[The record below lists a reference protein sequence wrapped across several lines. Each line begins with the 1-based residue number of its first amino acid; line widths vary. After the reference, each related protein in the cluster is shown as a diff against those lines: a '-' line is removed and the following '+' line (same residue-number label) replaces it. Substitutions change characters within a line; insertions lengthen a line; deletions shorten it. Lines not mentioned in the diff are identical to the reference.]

1 MRIQS
6 LFLACLMSASLCSP
20 HLRAQ
25 GPVPVSPAIEQK
37 ADAMLARM
45 TLEQKI
51 DLIGGQDWMYIRA
64 VPDAGF
70 PQLKMSD
77 GPMGIRT
84 WGPSTAYP
92 AGIGMAAAWDP
103 ALAERIGNSI
113 AHDARARG
121 VNFLLGPGVNIYL
134 SPMNGRNFEYLGED
148 PYLTSRLAVG
158 YINGV
163 QSQGVIATV
172 KHFAA
177 NNQEY
182 NRHNVSSDVD
192 ERTLREI
199 FLPAF
204 EAAVK
209 EANVGSVMDSYNL
222 LNGVHATQSKYLNID
237 ILRKAWG
244 FQGIV
249 MSDWISTYDG
259 VAAANGG
266 LDIEMPDGQFMNR
279 KTLLPAI
286 KDGKVTTATIDEK
299 VRRIFITALRFH
311 FLDRPQLDLSE
322 SLLNQ
327 TGRATALDG
336 AREGI
341 TLLKNDGAVLPLNID
356 KVKTIAVLGP
366 DAWPAVSGAGG
377 SSTVTPF
384 QSVSILTGL
393 SNYSAGKVNVLY
405 ARGLPT
411 VDEIVSQTKYDG
423 PVKLEKFAN
432 DKFTGESKT
441 STANRIVTA
450 PPGDWTPNPPPQTSV
465 RYTASYT
472 PAKSGDYIF
481 IASAA
486 GFDNYKL
493 MVNGKQVAQQERRE
507 GQAPQ
512 TDILSLVGGKAA
524 SIQLDYV
531 GNAATPHINLG
542 IHSMDDLL
550 TPEAKQIASMADA
563 VVIAAGYTDSTE
575 SEGSDRTFAL
585 PWGQELL
592 IKTVAAANK
601 NTIVTLTA
609 GGAVDIRNWIDS
621 VPALLHNWYPGQE
634 GGTALAEI
642 IFGARNPEGKLPATF
657 DRSWEENPVHDSYYS
672 SIAPDGIPHVK
683 YTQGLFYGYRY
694 YTSMNKKPMFPFGF
708 GLSYTSFA
716 FSNLAVSPAN
726 AKAGDEVSVSF
737 DVANTGSRDGA
748 EVAQLY
754 VGDPSAT
761 VKRPVMELKGFEK
774 VRLAAGEKKHVTL
787 KLNNRSFAYFDEAS
801 HDWKIDPGKFTVSV
815 GDSSENLPLK
825 ADLTL
830 TK

>member
-1 MRIQS
+1 VRIKA
-6 LFLACLMSASLCSP
+6 LFLTFLLSASLCSP
-20 HLRAQ
+20 LLRAQ
-25 GPVPVSPAIEQK
+25 APSPVTPAIEQQ
-37 ADAMLARM
+37 ADAMLAKM

-51 DLIGGQDWMYIRA
+51 DLIGGQDWMFIRA
-64 VPDAGF
+64 VPEAGF

-77 GPMGIRT
+77 GPMGTRT

-103 ALAERIGNSI
+103 ALAERIGNAI

-148 PYLTSRLAVG
+148 PYLSSRLAVG

-163 QSQGVIATV
+163 QSQGVSATV
-172 KHFAA
+172 KHYAA

-192 ERTLREI
+192 ERTMREI

-209 EANVGSVMDSYNL
+209 EANVGAVMDSYNL

-249 MSDWISTYDG
+249 MSDWIATYDG

-266 LDIEMPDGQFMNR
+266 LDLEMPSGEFMNR
-279 KTLLPAI
+279 KNLLPAI
-286 KDGKVTTATIDEK
+286 KDGKLSTATIDEK

-311 FLDRPQLDLSE
+311 FLDRPQQDLNE
-322 SLLNQ
+322 PLLNQ
-327 TGRATALDG
+327 AGRATALEG

-341 TLLKNDGAVLPLNID
+341 TLLKNEGGVLPLNMD
-356 KVKTIAVLGP
+356 KVKTIAVIGP
-366 DAWPAVSGAGG
+366 NAWPAAPGAGG

-384 QSVSILTGL
+384 QATSILTGI
-393 SNYSAGKVNVLY
+393 SNYTAGKVNVLY

-411 VDEIVSQTKYDG
+411 VDEVISQTNYDG
-423 PVKLEKFAN
+423 PVKLVKFTN

-441 STANRIVTA
+441 STAKNIVTA
-450 PPGDWTPNPPPQTSV
+450 PPAEWTPNPPPQTSV

-472 PAKSGDYIF
+472 PARSGDYIF
-481 IASAA
+481 IAYAN

-493 MVNGKQVAQQERRE
+493 MVNGKQVAEQERRE
-507 GQAPQ
+507 GQSPQ
-512 TDILSLVGGKAA
+512 TAIVSLVGGKPA

-531 GNAATPHINLG
+531 GDASAPHISLG

-550 TPEAKQIASMADA
+550 SPEVKKLAGMADA
-563 VVIAAGYTDSTE
+563 VIVAAGYTDTTE
-575 SEGSDRTFAL
+575 SEGWDRTFAL
-585 PWGQELL
+585 PWGQDLL

-609 GGAVDIRNWIDS
+609 GGAVDVRNWIDG
-621 VPALLHNWYPGQE
+621 VPALLHNWYLGQE

-642 IFGARNPEGKLPATF
+642 LFGARNPEGKLPATF
-657 DRSWEENPVHDSYYS
+657 DRSWGENPVHDNYYS
-672 SIAPDGIPHVK
+672 TIAADGIPHVK
-683 YTQGLFYGYRY
+683 YRQGLFYGYRY
-694 YTSMNKKPMFPFGF
+694 YTSENKKPMYPFGF
-708 GLSYTSFA
+708 GLSYTTFA
-716 FSNLAVSPAN
+716 FSNLAVSPAS
-726 AKAGDEVSVSF
+726 AKAGDEVTVSF
-737 DVANTGSRDGA
+737 DVANTGTRDGA

-761 VKRPVMELKGFEK
+761 VKRPVMELKGFQK
-774 VRLAAGEKKHVTL
+774 VRLAAGEKQHVTL
-787 KLNNRSFAYFDEAS
+787 KLNNRSFAYFDVAS
-801 HDWKIDPGKFTVSV
+801 HDWKIDPGKFTISV

-825 ADLTL
+825 GDLTL